1 MAFWSSRSNKRVTN
15 NKNRSA
21 SKPKAGVNPYHSV
34 AVKIPYDACEAV
46 MQLHGKRF
54 LSAEAPQLPL
64 AACDQH
70 CECTFKHYNDRRQEE
85 RRDAF
90 NSSGIHYSGEKNRRI
105 GSDRRHKKIN
115 SLYLG

>member
-1 MAFWSSRSNKRVTN
+1 MALWSSRSNKRVKKKTN
-15 NKNRSA
+15 
-21 SKPKAGVNPYHSV
+21 KPAQNTKPGNNPYHCV

-64 AACDQH
+64 AGCDQH
-70 CECTFKHYNDRRQEE
+70 CECTFKHYDDRRQED

-90 NSSGIHYSGEKNRRI
+90 NSSGIHYSGEKNRRL
-105 GSDRRHKKIN
+105 GSDRRRIEKN
-115 SLYLG
+115 SFYLA